1 MRAPAG
7 RLDFLDALRGLAVGL
22 VLLQH
27 VGEQLFPAVRRL
39 SESGLQLGQ
48 LGVMVFFLCSGF
60 IIPASLERNPDAAGK
75 AAALASFWR
84 GRFFRLYPLYW
95 VSLGGAFLLTV
106 AGAPTGAAVLGGSDW
121 LANTTMVQGLAGA
134 PNALGLY
141 WTLAYEMV
149 FYVALSVLF
158 LLGLHRRSV
167 ALSLLA
173 SAGCVGL
180 ALVAEPLLGRPAPL
194 AAFCLATMVTGTVF
208 SRWHAGTVRLRT
220 LVLCVGAALGAGTTL
235 LFSALAGQERPELG
249 GAGSLV
255 PMLTAWLGAYAI
267 FCTAVA
273 FRGRRFPGA
282 LRRLGTISYS
292 AYLLQALV
300 LVAVP
305 PLPHP
310 ALTALLW
317 TGATLALSALA
328 YRYVELPAIRL
339 GRQLGRAPAAVPQV
353 PQPRRPLPAPARA
366 AGHARPVARPRTA
379 VGV

>member
-1 MRAPAG
+1 MRADAPGDTGVG

-27 VGEQLFPAVRRL
+27 VGEQLFPAVRQL
-39 SESGLQLGQ
+39 SETGVQLGQ
-48 LGVMVFFLCSGF
+48 LGVMVFFLSSGF
-60 IIPASLERNPDAAGK
+60 IIPASLERNRGGAGRK
-75 AAALASFWR
+75 AALAAFWR

-95 VSLGGAFLLTV
+95 VSLGGALLLT
-106 AGAPTGAAVLGGSDW
+106 ASGAPTGAASMGSGDW

-149 FYVALSVLF
+149 FYVALSGLF

-180 ALVAEPLLGRPAPL
+180 AVAAEPLLGRPAPL
-194 AAFCLATMVTGTVF
+194 AAFCLATMFTGTVF
-208 SRWHAGTVRLRT
+208 SRWHAGEVRLRT
-220 LVLCVGAALGAGTTL
+220 LVLCVGTALAAGSTL
-235 LFSALAGQERPELG
+235 LHSALAAQERSELG
-249 GAGSLV
+249 DAGSLV
-255 PMLTAWLGAYAI
+255 PMLSAWLGAYAI
-267 FCTAVA
+267 FSATLAL
-273 FRGRRFPGA
+273 RGRRFPRA

-310 ALTALLW
+310 ALTALAW
-317 TGATLALSALA
+317 IGTTLALSAA
-328 YRYVELPAIRL
+328 GYRFVELPAIRL
-339 GRQLGRAPAAVPQV
+339 GRHLASAR
-353 PQPRRPLPAPARA
+353 PAPESPIPSPPVVALPRQRVRA
-366 AGHARPVARPRTA
+366 SGALAA
-379 VGV
+379 